1 MKKKKYTDEQKLA
14 ILKEGQSGT
23 PVPEI
28 CRTYNIG
35 SSTYYKWRDKSQ
47 GMDVQLMQR
56 MRELEQENKRLK
68 KMYAENKPP
77 KSITSEAK
85 NIQIPS
91 FEFISP
97 VSSLSS
103 IL

>member
-35 SSTYYKWRDKSQ
+35 SSTYYKWRDKYQ
-47 GMDVQLMQR
+47 GV
-56 MRELEQENKRLK
+56 
-68 KMYAENKPP
+68 YP
-77 KSITSEAK
+77 KGCDKS
-85 NIQIPS
+85 
-91 FEFISP
+91 
-97 VSSLSS
+97 
-103 IL
+103 

>member
-1 MKKKKYTDEQKLA
+1 MNRKNYTDEQKLA

-35 SSTYYKWRDKSQ
+35 SSTYYKWRDKYQ

-56 MRELEQENKRLK
+56 MRELERENKRLK
-68 KMYAENKPP
+68 KMYAETQMQKD
-77 KSITSEAK
+77 ILQEVIAK
-85 NIQIPS
+85 K
-91 FEFISP
+91 
-97 VSSLSS
+97 L
-103 IL
+103 